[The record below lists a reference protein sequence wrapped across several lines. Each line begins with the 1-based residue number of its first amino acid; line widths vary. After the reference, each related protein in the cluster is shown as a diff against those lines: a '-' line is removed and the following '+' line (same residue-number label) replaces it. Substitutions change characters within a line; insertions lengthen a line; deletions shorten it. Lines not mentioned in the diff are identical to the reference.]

1 MWKNGKGVI
10 INAGKTPVQR
20 DSEYQ
25 EARGL

>member
-1 MWKNGKGVI
+1 MWENGKGGI

-25 EARGL
+25 EVGGL